1 MIEAARYTVV
11 IYGILMILGGILGYV
26 LPKNPSKVSLI
37 AGGGSGLLALVAF
50 FIMARNQTAG
60 LAIAL
65 VVSAGVAVM
74 MVPRIKKAKKP
85 QSTLGIIGLSAVT
98 AIVVALALAL
108 GNS

>member
-1 MIEAARYTVV
+1 MSRRQPQF
-11 IYGILMILGGILGYV
+11 ILMIVGGILGYV

-37 AGGGSGLLALVAF
+37 AGGASGLRAIVAF

-74 MVPRIKKAKKP
+74 MVPRIKQAKKP

-98 AIVVALALAL
+98 AILVVLALAL